1 MSRPDLGALTPPPLE
16 PFGLRLHHDGRWSH
30 EGQPILNRKL
40 RDLFDR
46 SVVYLPQERKYVA
59 RVRQFRGE
67 IEVEEAGFFVRDVD
81 LANGRVRLSDT
92 TFDLLVPESLRTSP
106 IDGAVLCRVKH
117 GLVSAGLKARFSQ
130 AVQAEFFGAVEERPE
145 GCVLELAGR
154 EVWLPEL

>member
-1 MSRPDLGALTPPPLE
+1 MSQRDTTASAPPPLE

-40 RDLFDR
+40 RELFDG
-46 SVVYLPQERKYVA
+46 SVLNLPEEGKFVV

-81 LANGRVRLSDT
+81 LADGQVSLSDAT
-92 TFDLLVPESLRTSP
+92 RDALVPETLETSP

-117 GLVSAGLKARFSQ
+117 GLLPAGLKARFSH
-130 AVQAEFFGAVEERPE
+130 AAQAELFASVGERPE
-145 GCVLELAGR
+145 GWVLELAGR
-154 EVWLPEL
+154 EVLLPAL